1 MAAEERC
8 PACRARMVDSAICG
22 RCGCDLTLMRRARS
36 QASAAI
42 DAALRAWAEGATPSA
57 LAHARDALALEN
69 TQFGRA
75 LRHALELACRS
86 AMRDADPLF
95 DSFLAVR
102 QAAAEGGATARHL
115 TPADPRHASFAR
127 APD

>member
-1 MAAEERC
+1 MA
-8 PACRARMVDSAICG
+8 DSAICG
-22 RCGCDLTLMRRARS
+22 RCGCDLTLTQRARS

-69 TQFGRA
+69 TPFGRA

-86 AMRDADPLF
+86 AKSDADPPF
-95 DSFLAVR
+95 DAVLADR
-102 QAAAEGGATARHL
+102 AAAAEGGGTVRHL
-115 TPADPRHASFAR
+115 TLADPRPAASCP